1 MSSQTAS
8 SRDNG
13 ETLILAIA
21 PAQENASRIEAPL
34 RDAGRNVRVDWLDR
48 PGELGSYL
56 SDHAP
61 ALICCHPDDAGEDTP
76 KRLLGL
82 CLNAAPGTPVVLL
95 QDADADTRAELIRG
109 GARAVVPPDAPEL
122 LTVVLGR
129 ELEVVA
135 LRAEAETERQR
146 AAGLERRLQE
156 VLTESQDARATLQEG
171 IHAALNP
178 TYAQL
183 FGFESPDELEG
194 VPLMDLVV
202 PDDRDRVKRKLSDCR
217 KCKDDGE
224 PIRFRGQCADD
235 SHCDVLMHCR
245 LVQIDGEDAVEV
257 LIPQLQPRLSAGAG
271 DAREALHHALS
282 RPEETGGLYV
292 VVIDD
297 LLGLQ
302 SRLGLLRADAI
313 VDETAVFLLDAVDDA
328 DTCFRYG
335 PGEFVV
341 LTGPRSAED
350 LHADAE
356 RLRAAVDDE
365 VFGDDDTSVSLT
377 VSIAVSATPPGENRE
392 PLLLGAVR
400 KAREAAAA
408 GGNRVVLEAESEHR
422 VSNAAAEREYLEA
435 LRQALRE
442 DRLTFAYQSIASLEG
457 DDTEH
462 FDVLLRLADDQ
473 GNLLRPA
480 DYGEVAA
487 RHELLPEIDRI
498 AVRKVLDLLARR
510 HERGARG
517 TFFLQLSEATL
528 NEAPEF
534 LDWLQ
539 GRLAS
544 LGFPPDELRFS
555 VTEEALRSNVRRAQ
569 QLADGLETQG
579 VALAIERFGSTGK
592 SVQLLERISAD
603 FAKLDATVTE
613 ALAGDQGDPVVAE
626 AVHAARERGV
636 RLIAQQVADANT
648 MARLWQIGI
657 NYVQGQYVQEPDA
670 ETADSNV
677 A

>member
-8 SRDNG
+8 SPENG

-21 PAQENASRIEAPL
+21 PSQEHASGIETPL

-48 PGELGSYL
+48 PGELGTYL
-56 SDHAP
+56 SDHTP
-61 ALICCHPDDAGEDTP
+61 ALICCRPDDEGEDTP

-95 QDADADTRAELIRG
+95 LDADTDTRAALIRG

-135 LRAEAETERQR
+135 LRAEAGIERQR
-146 AAGLERRLQE
+146 AAGLERRLEE

-183 FGFESPDELEG
+183 FGFESPAELEG

-202 PDDRDRVKRKLSDCR
+202 PDDRDRVKKKLSDCR
-217 KCKDDGE
+217 KGKDDGE

-245 LVQIDGEDAVEV
+245 LVRIDDEDAVEV
-257 LIPQLQPRLSAGAG
+257 LIPQSRPRPRAGAG
-271 DAREALHHALS
+271 DARQALYHALS
-282 RPEETGGLYV
+282 RPEETGGLYF

-297 LLGLQ
+297 LAGLQ
-302 SRLGLLRADAI
+302 SRLGLSRADAI
-313 VDETAVFLLDAVDDA
+313 VDETAVFLLDAVDD
-328 DTCFRYG
+328 DNSCFRYG

-341 LTGPRSAED
+341 LTGPRSAES
-350 LHADAE
+350 LRADAE
-356 RLRAAVDDE
+356 RLRAAIDDE
-365 VFGDDDTSVSLT
+365 VFGDDDASVSLT
-377 VSIAVSATPPGENRE
+377 VTIAVSATPPGENRE
-392 PLLLGAVR
+392 TLLLGAMR
-400 KAREAAAA
+400 KARDTAAA
-408 GGNRVVLEAESEHR
+408 GGNQVVLEAESEHR
-422 VSNAAAEREYLEA
+422 VSDEAAEREHLETLRRA
-435 LRQALRE
+435 LQD

-462 FDVLLRLADDQ
+462 FDILLRLADDQ
-473 GNLLRPA
+473 GDLIRPA
-480 DYGEVAA
+480 DFLAVAA

-498 AVRKVLDLLARR
+498 AVRKVLELLAQR

-528 NEAPEF
+528 DEAPEF
-534 LDWLQ
+534 LDWLE
-539 GRLAS
+539 GRLAR
-544 LGFPPDELRFS
+544 LDFAPDELRFS

-569 QLADGLETQG
+569 QLAEGLEAQG

-592 SVQLLERISAD
+592 SIQLLERISAD

-613 ALAGDQGDPVVAE
+613 ALAGDQGDPAVAE
-626 AVHAARERGV
+626 AVRAARERGV

-657 NYVQGQYVQEPDA
+657 NYVQGQLIQEPEA
-670 ETADSNV
+670 ETAGTNV